1 MSFSI
6 LNAFINNKFIKI
18 KFYLND
24 IRVMQLVYY
33 DYNVSFLFV
42 CLFVLLSFHTQGQML
57 PQTISRV
64 TTPALPVL
72 WFNGEKFQQLIKM
85 VLY

>member
-6 LNAFINNKFIKI
+6 LNAFINSKFIKI

-42 CLFVLLSFHTQGQML
+42 CLFVLLSFHAQGQML
-57 PQTISRV
+57 PQKICRV
-64 TTPALPVL
+64 TTPALPAL